1 MKVLDANGTVIEL
14 RTKLGE
20 GGEGSV
26 WASPTAAN
34 RAVKIYLKPLAPL
47 KTEKL
52 RAMTGIADSTLL
64 SAAAWPIRV
73 VCDAG
78 NVPVGFEMPKLASQ
92 KQLHEML
99 GAKSRLKAFPNANW
113 QMLVHAAGN
122 LAAAF
127 EGLHARGIIVGDVNS
142 NNVVVQ
148 DDARVLFID
157 CDSFQIRA
165 SNRVFR
171 CEVGVPEYQPP
182 ELQSVAFGSVDR
194 QVSSDA
200 FGMAVMIFQ
209 LLFVGK
215 HPFMGRLPNP
225 GANDP
230 TNIGEHI
237 ASGNYFYD
245 DRAARAGLKPPP
257 ASLTLAAV
265 TPAVAKLFER
275 AFRGQA
281 HERPSASEW
290 RSALT
295 ELERSIVACTVTPA
309 HRHLK
314 GMSCPWC
321 AIELQSQIIYFAAPT
336 LISPTGTVD
345 DSIWATFPD
354 AEVERVWSEISKVLP
369 PNVPY
374 VPPAAESTTP
384 APMGATLR
392 KRTRIFIG
400 VLATLAFLTVVVA
413 LIPKVRTY
421 EFYAIGTF
429 LAVWFFGRSGGGAEL
444 AGRRQRLAEAQ
455 QANNDA
461 DLALRTICEGRD
473 FVTYRNRLETLRR
486 TLLDQRAAY
495 DRELAQINKTGEEK
509 ARRDHLDAHFIKD
522 AKIKGIGPALTAR
535 LTAWNI
541 ETALDIDQRVYS
553 VNGIGGQKALG
564 LFAWRE
570 GVARRFRFEPNMIEG
585 QVRDV
590 KLRFAQQRTQARN
603 SFRAGPEGL
612 KQIALRAESQA
623 PAARAAAIQQRK
635 LLDQARADMRPFP
648 RLLFR

>member
-1 MKVLDANGTVIEL
+1 MKVLDANGAVVEL

-34 RAVKIYLKPLAPL
+34 RAVKIYLKPLAAS
-47 KTEKL
+47 KAEKL

-78 NVPVGFEMPKLASQ
+78 NVPVGFEMPKLAGQ

-127 EGLHARGIIVGDVNS
+127 EGLHARGIVVGDVNS

-157 CDSFQIRA
+157 CDSFQIRS

-182 ELQSVAFGSVDR
+182 ELQGIPFGSVDR

-215 HPFMGRLPNP
+215 HPFMGRLPHP

-230 TNIGEHI
+230 TTVGEHI
-237 ASGNYFYD
+237 ARGNYFYD
-245 DRAARAGLKPPP
+245 ERAAREGLKPPP

-265 TPAVAKLFER
+265 TPALAKLFER

-281 HERPSASEW
+281 QERPSAGEW
-290 RSALT
+290 RSALA
-295 ELERSIVACTVTPA
+295 ELERNIVTCSVTPA
-309 HRHLK
+309 HRYLR
-314 GMSCPWC
+314 GTSCPWC
-321 AIELQSQIIYFAAPT
+321 TIELQSQIIYFAAPT

-354 AEVERVWSEISKVLP
+354 TEVERVWAEIAKVQP
-369 PNVPY
+369 PNVRY
-374 VPPAAESTTP
+374 VPPPAESATP
-384 APMGATLR
+384 TPMNATLR
-392 KRTRIFIG
+392 KRTRFFIG
-400 VLATLAFLTVVVA
+400 ILAALALGVAVVA
-413 LIPKVRTY
+413 LIPAVRSY
-421 EFYAIGTF
+421 EWYAVGAF
-429 LAVWFFGRSGGGAEL
+429 FAAWFFGRSDGGAEL
-444 AGRRQRLAEAQ
+444 AGRRQRLADAQ
-455 QANNDA
+455 HAYLDA
-461 DLALRTICEGRD
+461 DLALKAICEGRE
-473 FVTYRNRLETLRR
+473 FVEYHSRLQSLRR
-486 TLLDQRAAY
+486 TLLDQKVAY
-495 DRELAQINKTGEEK
+495 DRELAQTRERGEEK

-522 AKIKGIGPALTAR
+522 ANIKGIGEALTRR
-535 LTAWNI
+535 LAAWNI
-541 ETALDIDQRVYS
+541 ETALDVDRRIYG
-553 VNGIGGQKALG
+553 VNGIGEKKALA
-564 LFAWRE
+564 LLAWRE
-570 GVARRFRFEPNMIEG
+570 SVARRFRFEPKMIEG
-585 QVRDV
+585 LVRDV
-590 KLRFAQQRTQARN
+590 KVKFAQERSQARN
-603 SFRAGPEGL
+603 SFRVGPGGL
-612 KQIALRAESQA
+612 RQIVRRAETQA
-623 PAARAAAIQQRK
+623 PAALATAIERRK